1 MNILVAGSNG
11 QLGSEL
17 KVLHQQFP
25 QWKFLFLDLPDIDIT
40 NQQMVGNIL
49 KSNSIDVI
57 VNCAAYTAVDKA
69 EEEKE
74 LAAKVN
80 ATGPEVLAKEAT
92 NNNCLL
98 VHVSTD
104 FVFDGK
110 KSTPYT
116 EEDAVNP
123 MSEYGRTKADGEKA
137 VAGNCSAS
145 IIVRTS
151 WLYSSFGNNFV
162 KTMLKLGTDRDSL
175 NVIYEQIGTPTYAND
190 LAKAILKIVEKS
202 RDETLNYGI
211 YHYSNEGVASW
222 YDFTQAIFDIS
233 GTSCKVNPILAKD
246 YPLPAVRPTY
256 SVMDKNKIKTEFTLD
271 IPYWRESLKTC
282 LALLKQ

>member
-1 MNILVAGSNG
+1 MKILVAGSNG

-17 KVLHQQFP
+17 KVLHQQYP
-25 QWKFLFLDLPDIDIT
+25 GWEFLFLDLPDIDIT

-49 KSNSIDVI
+49 KSNHIDVI
-57 VNCAAYTAVDKA
+57 INCAAYTAVDKA

-80 ATGPEVLAKEAT
+80 AVGPGVLAKEAS
-92 NNNCLL
+92 NNNSLFI
-98 VHVSTD
+98 HVSTD
-104 FVFDGK
+104 FIFDGK
-110 KSTPYT
+110 KSSPYT

-123 MSEYGRTKADGEKA
+123 LSEYGRTKADGEKA
-137 VAGNCSAS
+137 VIENCSKS

-162 KTMLKLGTDRDSL
+162 KTMLKLGKDRDSL

-202 RDETLNYGI
+202 QEETLKYGI

-222 YDFTQAIFDIS
+222 YDFTKAIFDLS
-233 GTSCKVNPILAKD
+233 GITCNVSPILAKD
-246 YPLPAVRPTY
+246 YPLPAERPTY
-256 SVMDKNKIKTEFTLD
+256 SVMDKNKIKTEFKLD

-282 LALLKQ
+282 LTLIKQ